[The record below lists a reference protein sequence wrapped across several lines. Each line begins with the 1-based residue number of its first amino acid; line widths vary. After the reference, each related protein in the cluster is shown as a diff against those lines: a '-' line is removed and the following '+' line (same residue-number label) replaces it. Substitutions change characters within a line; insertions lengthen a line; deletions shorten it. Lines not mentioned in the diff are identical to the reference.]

1 MPSFSEIKMVSF
13 IYLEEAS
20 FTQHTQQLKLRRLCY
35 CQYFI
40 MNKLGIHRNCTAN
53 FFQGSQYI
61 TNPKSL
67 DLYSIR

>member
-40 MNKLGIHRNCTAN
+40 MNKL
-53 FFQGSQYI
+53 
-61 TNPKSL
+61 L
-67 DLYSIR
+67 ESIEIALPISSKEVSI